1 MAVQHG
7 EGNAAGGQEPRLRIG
22 TVYLSAGAFD
32 AIAEIQRQYR
42 RNQRKALPLWKVL
55 EEAVS
60 VYAKQQGIS
69 INR

>member
-1 MAVQHG
+1 MPGDEQTRNAVQDK
-7 EGNAAGGQEPRLRIG
+7 RMRVG

-42 RNQRKALPLWKVL
+42 RNQQKALPLWKVL
-55 EEAVS
+55 EEAVY